1 MNVVEQIT
9 AVHIISYL
17 ECMTQDLPNAT
28 PFLPTHIHTWTIQTT
43 RHRWEGLWD
52 CWDKI
57 SVAWYVRGQTLI
69 KFPNTN
75 NYGQV
80 CLFS

>member
-9 AVHIISYL
+9 VVHIISYL
-17 ECMTQDLPNAT
+17 ECMTLDLPMPHHFYLHT
-28 PFLPTHIHTWTIQTT
+28 FTSGPSTH
-43 RHRWEGLWD
+43 HRWKGLWD

-57 SVAWYVRGQTLI
+57 NLAWYVRGQTLI
-69 KFPNTN
+69 KFPNTS

>member
-1 MNVVEQIT
+1 MNMNVVEKIT

-43 RHRWEGLWD
+43 RHRWEGL
-52 CWDKI
+52 
-57 SVAWYVRGQTLI
+57 
-69 KFPNTN
+69 
-75 NYGQV
+75 
-80 CLFS
+80 